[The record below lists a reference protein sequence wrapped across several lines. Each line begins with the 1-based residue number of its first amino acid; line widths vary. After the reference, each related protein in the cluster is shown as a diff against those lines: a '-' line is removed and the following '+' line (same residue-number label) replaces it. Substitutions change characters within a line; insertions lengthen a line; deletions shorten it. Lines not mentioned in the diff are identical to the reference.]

1 MRLSHVEW
9 SRDIPWRNL
18 AAMVAPMLDI
28 DTGRYPGWFTRLI
41 TTAYN
46 LRRPS
51 TRYVFGVAHR
61 DPMTLPFEKNLMTS
75 DRSRWERM
83 QALMLAQPFL
93 CVYGPTFG
101 WLGAALRS
109 IRQVKRRGFP
119 EEIVTPILI
128 VAAGADHV
136 VGTPAERDYV
146 KRLTKANY
154 VEIEGAEHE
163 ILM

>member
-1 MRLSHVEW
+1 MRLGHVEW

-51 TRYVFGVAHR
+51 KRYVFGVAHHP
-61 DPMTLPFEKNLMTS
+61 PMTLPFEKNLVTS

-83 QALMLAQPFL
+83 QALMRAQPFL
-93 CVYGPTFG
+93 RVYGPTFG

-119 EEIVTPILI
+119 EEIVTPIPDRS
-128 VAAGADHV
+128 G
-136 VGTPAERDYV
+136 GRRPRRP
-146 KRLTKANY
+146 KSKAPNTSS
-154 VEIEGAEHE
+154 
-163 ILM
+163 

>member
-1 MRLSHVEW
+1 
-9 SRDIPWRNL
+9 
-18 AAMVAPMLDI
+18 MVAPMLDI

-41 TTAYN
+41 TTACN
-46 LRRPS
+46 PRRPS
-51 TRYVFGVAHR
+51 KRYVFGVAHR
-61 DPMTLPFEKNLMTS
+61 DPMTLPFEKNLVTS
-75 DRSRWERM
+75 DRSSWERM
-83 QALMLAQPFL
+83 QALMRAQPFL
-93 CVYGPTFG
+93 RVYGPTFG

-128 VAAGADHV
+128 VAAGADRV